1 MESLNKKLKYKA
13 SALVLLLLLTVTAGG
28 AQTQEQ
34 NQPALPGQAPAQ
46 SPAQAPTRMPE
57 SQPGAPP
64 SALPSRSPVQTTSPS
79 SPTSPTSPNTA
90 GSPTTGTDLPPLQLR
105 GLDAPP
111 SPTNDLGI
119 TPSQRSGD
127 YGVINDQADLFRQ
140 KFLVG
145 EAIEL
150 QLPQPSQLLPLGAKL
165 PPIRLEASYTQP
177 ISLREAVRYAVDNTL
192 DIRISQEGV
201 ESRKWLTIGAYG
213 KYLPDWL
220 MSYRSQLLAGSSL
233 IGGVI
238 PTTFHTPNVV
248 AQAGF
253 RLLGFSG
260 GRITFGALESLHKY
274 KAEKQL
280 LRGTINDV
288 LLDVTKGYY
297 EVVRNQALL
306 QIQTKAVEVSQAQ
319 LNLNS
324 QLERAGTGTK
334 FQVLQAETQLARDQQ
349 ALLAQEIALRRAAI
363 RLATVL
369 NLNATVNLL
378 SVERDVRKI
387 RLIDPNL
394 DINTLISL
402 AILYRPELK
411 QFEQLRIAAA
421 RNVQVQA
428 ANFYPQFSFYGNVA
442 GNGATLT
449 RTYSISQPS
458 FTSVVTN
465 TPLTRQTGVAANGTP
480 ITTAETGVQ
489 IGQPNG
495 NPSGPIL
502 VTGSQFVPPERVGR
516 QLRRSYTLGFLIDW
530 NYPNLGIPDLGNVQ
544 SARALARQAMLRSN
558 KALMDTLQ
566 QVRTSFL
573 ESQTA
578 ERQIEV
584 ATKEV
589 LSSAEELRL
598 SRVRLA
604 NGVGTNI
611 DVINS
616 QRDFTTALV
625 RKAEAIILFNNSQAQ
640 LLHDIGLISVD
651 TLTSGR
657 LTR

>member
-1 MESLNKKLKYKA
+1 MESRCKNINHRA
-13 SALVLLLLLTVTAGG
+13 SLLVALWLYAATACG

-34 NQPALPGQAPAQ
+34 NQPPLPDQAPAQ
-46 SPAQAPTRMPE
+46 GQS
-57 SQPGAPP
+57 SQPNLVDPQVDPQLRPP
-64 SALPSRSPVQTTSPS
+64 LTPVLNQHPPGGPTANPLLNLPGEPFPRMYNLQGGDATPPGDFGTTPVQK
-79 SPTSPTSPNTA
+79 
-90 GSPTTGTDLPPLQLR
+90 TGDFQ
-105 GLDAPP
+105 
-111 SPTNDLGI
+111 
-119 TPSQRSGD
+119 
-127 YGVINDQADLFRQ
+127 VINEQAEIFRK
-140 KFLVG
+140 KFLLS
-145 EAIEL
+145 ESIEL
-150 QLPQPSQLLPLGAKL
+150 QLPLPSELLPLGAKL

-192 DIRISQEGV
+192 DIRIQQENV
-201 ESRKWLTIGAYG
+201 ESKKWLTIGSFSR
-213 KYLPDWL
+213 YLPDWL

-253 RLLGFSG
+253 RMFGFQG
-260 GRITFGALESLHKY
+260 GRVTFGALENLHKY
-274 KAEKQL
+274 KAEKQV

-288 LLDVTKGYY
+288 LLDVTKAYY
-297 EVVRNQALL
+297 EVVRNQAFL
-306 QIQTKAVEVSQAQ
+306 QIGTRGVEVSQAQ
-319 LNLNS
+319 LKLNQ

-349 ALLAQEIALRRAAI
+349 GLLSAEVALRRAAL
-363 RLATVL
+363 RLATLL
-369 NLNATVNLL
+369 NLNSSVNLL
-378 SVERDVRKI
+378 SVERDVRKV

-428 ANFYPQFSFYGNVA
+428 ANLYPQFSFYGNVA

-449 RTYSISQPS
+449 RTYSVSQPS
-458 FTSVVTN
+458 FTTVATR
-465 TPLTRQTGVAANGTP
+465 TPLANVTGVGADTQAV
-480 ITTAETGVQ
+480 TTAETGVT
-489 IGQPNG
+489 IGQSTGNG
-495 NPSGPIL
+495 AGPLL
-502 VTGSQFVPPERVGR
+502 VTGSRFVPPERVGR

-530 NYPNLGIPDLGNVQ
+530 NYPSLGVPDMANIQ
-544 SARALARQAMLRSN
+544 SSRALARQAMLKSN
-558 KALMDTLQ
+558 KALMDTLE
-566 QVRTSFL
+566 QVRVSFL

-584 ATKEV
+584 VTKEV
-589 LSSAEELRL
+589 LSSAEQLRL

-616 QRDFTTALV
+616 QRDFTQALI
-625 RKAEAIILFNNSQAQ
+625 RKAEAIIQFNTKQAQ
-640 LLHDIGLISVD
+640 LLRDTGLISVD

-657 LTR
+657 LTAR